1 MENTFLKIDPMEGE
15 VIEKAHIGW
24 IAAKS
29 IEWNVERT
37 LDMTDL
43 GTTQRGYANANF
55 GKVSVTSEL
64 SVVSPVIMRYVATGF
79 VTPEVTIEMCRAGSD
94 DQAGMEAYLTFKLR
108 HCIIDSYSVSGG
120 EESIPEESW
129 TLAYRGIELLYKRAH
144 LETGELGKVAPPGV
158 GKPQESFKWNLASGD
173 VS

>member
-1 MENTFLKIDPMEGE
+1 MENVFIQVKPLKGE
-15 VIEKAHIGW
+15 CLEKEHKDW
-24 IAAKS
+24 IPVKS
-29 IEWNVERT
+29 IEWNIERT

-55 GKVSVTSEL
+55 GKVSITTEL
-64 SVVSPVIMRYVATGF
+64 SIASPKVMQYVATGF

-94 DQAGMEAYLTFKLR
+94 KEKGMEAYLTYKLR

-120 EESIPEESW
+120 EEQIPEESW
-129 TLAYRGIELLYKRAH
+129 TLAYRGIEILYKQADF
-144 LETGELGKVAPPGV
+144 ETGALTAGKD
-158 GKPQESFKWNLASGD
+158 SFKWNLASGD